1 MFGPLNYNVILMHN
15 RLYDILNTTIKP
27 LVLDI
32 YNIVRKGNLTIKQQ
46 NRINDILN
54 NIKSY
59 DKTINKII
67 THNNA

>member
-46 NRINDILN
+46 NKINDILS
-54 NIKSY
+54 NIKTY
-59 DKTINKII
+59 VKTINKII
-67 THNNA
+67 THIHA